1 MKHEKTLSI
10 QSTHRKFA
18 QKTKKNRIA
27 FNHVAQFTN
36 DLEIRKSVHKKYK
49 EYEEKLDVILKIRF
63 ENQKEYILYMEI
75 LSFKNLDI
83 CISLLFYK

>member
-10 QSTHRKFA
+10 QSTNRKFA

-63 ENQKEYILYMEI
+63 ENQKEYILYIEI

-83 CISLLFYK
+83 YISLLF

>member
-10 QSTHRKFA
+10 QSTNRKFA

-49 EYEEKLDVILKIRF
+49 EYEEKIRCHPKDSF
-63 ENQKEYILYMEI
+63 RESKRVYLILYRDTI
-75 LSFKNLDI
+75 V
-83 CISLLFYK
+83 